1 MKSSTK
7 RSISIILAIF
17 FLIGSLFVYKS
28 LIKPDYKK
36 IVDLIA
42 EKQSL
47 KTTLNT
53 YTFLNQEFKKFLS
66 RYKDQDLE
74 MTQKQLSLMLP
85 NKPDISYVAAQVVG
99 IANLFKMKISSL
111 DVKQLA
117 IKPSDKTTIK
127 GLGTLRIDLQMEG
140 DYESFKSF
148 MKTMETNIMILNPI
162 NYKIERQSSGPF
174 LIYKMTVDA
183 HYQSE

>member
-7 RSISIILAIF
+7 RSMSIILAII

-36 IVDLIA
+36 IVNLIA

-66 RYKDQDLE
+66 QYQNQDLE

-85 NKPDISYVAAQVVG
+85 NRPDISYVAAQVVG
-99 IANLFKMKISSL
+99 IADLFGIKISSL
-111 DVKQLA
+111 NIKQLA
-117 IKPSDKTTIK
+117 IKPSDKTAIK

-148 MKTMETNIMILNPI
+148 MRTLENNVMILNPT
-162 NYKIERQSSGPF
+162 NYKIEKQSSGPF
-174 LIYKMTVDA
+174 LIYKMTMDA
-183 HYQSE
+183 HYQTD